1 MIIKKISTYIGLILF
16 LFVLNACQNIK
27 KYDKPFKHNTPLI
40 KDKDIVSSGKS
51 VTGSRLDN
59 AGLGGITF
67 NILPSRSKNAL

>member
-1 MIIKKISTYIGLILF
+1 MISPWYSGLGAICALRTAPEPVE
-16 LFVLNACQNIK
+16 LCM
-27 KYDKPFKHNTPLI
+27 
-40 KDKDIVSSGKS
+40 VSSGKS